1 MTDQWV
7 GSRGAYE
14 YITSYDS
21 PNYNGVRVATDA
33 ILVHHWGNKGQKFE
47 NVIAALS
54 GAREASSQYVLE
66 GKRVACIISPDFRA
80 WHCAY
85 NTYQKVLPG
94 VTDVN
99 SHTIGIECRP
109 ECTDEDVETLCQL
122 IADLWMDYGKVP
134 VYGHLD
140 FMPTAC
146 PGAYYDKLDDIRARA
161 EVIYNDILSGGTGT
175 SDGTEGDDNMGL
187 SAEEIAWVKKMYANS
202 KATAPDSWALPAVQ
216 NAVAHG
222 ITDGERPLDAAKREE
237 VAIMIDRA
245 YTKLKAELPKAQ

>member
-54 GAREASSQYVLE
+54 GAREASAQYVLE

-80 WHCAY
+80 WHCGY

-146 PGAYYDKLDDIRARA
+146 PGDYYPKLDYIRGRA
-161 EVIYNDILSGGTGT
+161 EEIYTAIKNGEDVPGTNVGNM
-175 SDGTEGDDNMGL
+175 GGDDDMGL
-187 SAEEIAWVKKMYANS
+187 TAEEIAWVKQMYANS
-202 KATAPDSWALPAVQ
+202 KATAPADWAVLAVQ
-216 NAVAHG
+216 QAVADG
-222 ITDGERPLDAAKREE
+222 ITDGQRPQD
-237 VAIMIDRA
+237 VATRQELFIIADRVLRQ
-245 YTKLKAELPKAQ
+245 KEK